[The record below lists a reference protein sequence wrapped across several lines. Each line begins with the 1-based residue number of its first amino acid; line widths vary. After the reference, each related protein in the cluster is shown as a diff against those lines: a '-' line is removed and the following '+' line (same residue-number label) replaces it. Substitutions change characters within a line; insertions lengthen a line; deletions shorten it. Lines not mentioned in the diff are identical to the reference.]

1 MNFLIEVC
9 REVCLSLNI
18 LFFIAT
24 SALLICPRSCRNK
37 TIFRCETCQDKEE
50 TFKEEKVEVE
60 EEEEEEE
67 EGEDDDSTVSG
78 LSDEEE
84 VVGEDG
90 MVDGEVDEEEVDGEV
105 DEEEVDGEVGE
116 VDTKKTN

>member
-1 MNFLIEVC
+1 MNFLI
-9 REVCLSLNI
+9 EVCLSLNI
-18 LFFIAT
+18 LYFIAT
-24 SALLICPRSCRNK
+24 SAILICPRSCRNK

-50 TFKEEKVEVE
+50 TFKEEKVEE
-60 EEEEEEE
+60 EEEKEEGEE

-90 MVDGEVDEEEVDGEV
+90 MVGEEVDEEVDGEV
-105 DEEEVDGEVGE
+105 DEVGE

>member
-1 MNFLIEVC
+1 MNFLI
-9 REVCLSLNI
+9 EVCLSLNI
-18 LFFIAT
+18 LYFIAT

-84 VVGEDG
+84 V
-90 MVDGEVDEEEVDGEV
+90 DEEEVDGEV
-105 DEEEVDGEVGE
+105 DEEEVDREVVDEVGE